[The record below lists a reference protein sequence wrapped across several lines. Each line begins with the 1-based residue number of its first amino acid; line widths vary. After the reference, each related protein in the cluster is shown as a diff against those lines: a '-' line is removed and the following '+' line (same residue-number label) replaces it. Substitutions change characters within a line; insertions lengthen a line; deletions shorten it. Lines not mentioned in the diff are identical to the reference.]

1 MRGVIPILRIGRVLL
16 ASIQLEL
23 HDAAASAFQED
34 VLTALARFES
44 RGLVVDIT
52 GLDMVDSHVARVL
65 VDTARMARLMG
76 ADSVLVGM
84 SPVIAATLVR
94 MGFPMEGVT
103 TALNIEEGLKLF
115 GVNVGAP
122 EDER

>member
-1 MRGVIPILRIGRVLL
+1 MRGQIPILRIGRILL
-16 ASIQLEL
+16 ASIQMEL

-34 VLTALARFES
+34 VLTALGKFES
-44 RGLVVDIT
+44 RGLIIDIT

-76 ADSVLVGM
+76 AGAVLVGM

-94 MGFPMEGVT
+94 MGFPMEGVK
-103 TALNIEEGLKLF
+103 TALNIDEGLLLF
-115 GVNVGAP
+115 GIRVGTE
-122 EDER
+122 EDEA